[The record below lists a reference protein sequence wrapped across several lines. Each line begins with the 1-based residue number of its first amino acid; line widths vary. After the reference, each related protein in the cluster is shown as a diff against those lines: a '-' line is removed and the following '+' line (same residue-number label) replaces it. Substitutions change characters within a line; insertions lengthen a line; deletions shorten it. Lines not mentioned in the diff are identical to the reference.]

1 MEPCE
6 RKVGIRRSLQCA
18 RHAPKFSANARNVHM
33 LRSVSRRLGEEA
45 ALLHDTGI
53 MNTFAVAGTTT
64 IDRHPML

>member
-1 MEPCE
+1 
-6 RKVGIRRSLQCA
+6 
-18 RHAPKFSANARNVHM
+18 M